1 MIVSPIIN
9 YDGGAVAVRNS
20 GDTFP
25 IDGGS
30 DGIEGSYGR
39 MFSPDHDNPTSNDAF
54 RVEYYGRFNS
64 KGISGGTSYS
74 YEYFIT
80 LRINTEV
87 VNIL

>member
-9 YDGGAVAVRNS
+9 YNGGAVAVRNS

-39 MFSPDHDNPTSNDAF
+39 IFSP
-54 RVEYYGRFNS
+54 V
-64 KGISGGTSYS
+64 
-74 YEYFIT
+74 T